1 MTTSSNG
8 ATPRVLFGA
17 RAKVPRPILL
27 TIVFGMFLMIV
38 GVTAAAQTILV
49 SDHASR
55 STMQATL
62 NGDAAAVQ
70 TFVSRVVTVHDLD
83 GTASVAHVISA
94 EDDLRSIANEAG
106 ILRIEVRSPD
116 GTIRL
121 STDPDARGT
130 SVPGT
135 TDFTEALNGTVIPR
149 LLQRGEPT
157 GNAGLQIA
165 ESDLIRA
172 YFPLKTPDGQVR
184 GVAAVWNDGAPIM
197 AAIESVRND
206 VVLVML
212 TGSAIVGLLLFFVFR
227 VAQKRIS
234 QQTMQLIE
242 ATRLDAL
249 TGLPNHGAMV
259 GDLAIAIEAARLTS
273 TTISVALLDL
283 DNFRNV
289 NDTHGHEAGDTAL
302 LQLSRTLDESLP
314 ADLTV
319 GRYGPDEFIVITCGL
334 EAGGVEPYLKAVQAS
349 LAEQD
354 LEIESTERL
363 PISMSGAIV
372 TFPVDA
378 ESVTAL
384 LSVAAVLLAEAK
396 LGGGG
401 QVLISGERPAISD
414 EQRTFDVLQGLVF
427 AVDTK
432 DRYTRRHSED
442 VSRYAVFL
450 ARRLGLDDEFIAGI
464 TAAGLLH
471 DVGKIAIPDAIL
483 RRPGRLSDDEQR
495 IVREHVT
502 LGESIV
508 RNVPHLDLV
517 RTGIRH
523 HHERWDGHGYVDKL
537 AGEAI
542 PLVAR
547 ILAVA
552 DTFSAMTTTRP
563 YRKALP
569 VSLALGRLADAA
581 GTQLEERLVTA
592 FIEGI
597 ETEKDPPLPGD
608 EGRAGLWVPNSQVA

>member
-1 MTTSSNG
+1 MITSSNG
-8 ATPRVLFGA
+8 AAPRVVFGA

-38 GVTAAAQTILV
+38 GVTAAAQTALV
-49 SDHASR
+49 SDHASQ
-55 STMQATL
+55 STMDATL
-62 NGDAAAVQ
+62 NSDAATVG
-70 TFVSRVVTVHDLD
+70 TFVNRLVTIQVLD
-83 GTASVAHVISA
+83 GTASATDVAAA
-94 EDDLRSIANEAG
+94 EVDLRSIADAAK
-106 ILRIEVRSPD
+106 IAQIEVRSPD
-116 GTIRL
+116 GTLRL
-121 STDPDARGT
+121 STEADAKGT
-130 SVPGT
+130 AVAGSS
-135 TDFTEALNGTVIPR
+135 DFAIALNGHMAPR
-149 LLQRGEPT
+149 LVLKGEPT
-157 GNAGLQIA
+157 ENAGLQTA
-165 ESDLIRA
+165 DSDLIRA
-172 YFPLKTPDGQVR
+172 YFPLQTPDGQVR
-184 GVAAVWNDGAPIM
+184 GVVAVWNDATPIL
-197 AAIESVRND
+197 AAIEGVRND

-212 TGSAIVGLLLFFVFR
+212 TGSAIVGLLLFLVFR

-259 GDLAIAIEAARLTS
+259 GDLAIVIEAARLAS

-302 LQLSRTLDESLP
+302 LQLSRTLDASLP

-319 GRYGPDEFIVITCGL
+319 GRYGPDEFIVIARGL
-334 EAGGVEPYLKAVQAS
+334 EADGVEPYLKAVQAS

-372 TFPVDA
+372 TFPADA

-384 LSVAAVLLAEAK
+384 LSSAAVLLADAK

-401 QVLISGERPAISD
+401 QVLISGERPAVTD

-442 VSRYAVFL
+442 VSRYAAFL

-471 DVGKIAIPDAIL
+471 DVGKIAIPDSIL

-523 HHERWDGHGYVDKL
+523 HHERWDGHGYVDEL

-608 EGRAGLWVPNSQVA
+608 EGRAGLWVPHSQVA